1 MLIVFIGPPG
11 AGKGTQSQRLVDYLG
26 ILHLSTGEM
35 LREAKR
41 DETELGKVVGPI
53 MDRGELIPDTIM
65 IRVIEERL
73 SLSDCEK
80 GCLLDG
86 FPRTR
91 VQAEAL
97 NDLLG
102 KQGRQVDSVI
112 ELRVEQ
118 EELERR
124 LIARHD
130 QLEDPRPED
139 RPEAIPRRLKLYF
152 DQTEPLLD
160 YYRDRGVLISV
171 DGMGTTDDVF
181 GRIKEQLTSKTR

>member
-11 AGKGTQSQRLVDYLG
+11 AGKGTQSQRLVDHLG

-41 DETELGKVVGPI
+41 DQTDLGKVVGPI
-53 MDRGELIPDTIM
+53 MDRGELIPDTLM
-65 IRVIEERL
+65 IKVITERL
-73 SLSDCEK
+73 DQPDCEK

-97 NDLLG
+97 NELLG
-102 KQGRQVDSVI
+102 KQGRQVDAVI
-112 ELRVEQ
+112 ELRVEKK
-118 EELERR
+118 ELERR

-139 RPEAIPRRLKLYF
+139 RPEAIPRRLNLYF
-152 DQTEPLLD
+152 SQTEPLLD
-160 YYRDRGVLISV
+160 YYHDRGVLISI
-171 DGMGTTDDVF
+171 DGMGTTDQVF
-181 GRIKEQLTSKTR
+181 DRIKEQLPARI

>member
-11 AGKGTQSQRLVDYLG
+11 AGKGTQSQRLVDHLG

-41 DETELGKVVGPI
+41 DQTDLGKVVGPI
-53 MDRGELIPDTIM
+53 MDRGELIPDTLM
-65 IRVIEERL
+65 IKVITERL
-73 SLSDCEK
+73 DQPDCEK

-97 NDLLG
+97 NELLG
-102 KQGRQVDSVI
+102 KQGRQVDAVI
-112 ELRVEQ
+112 ELRVEKK
-118 EELERR
+118 ELERR

-139 RPEAIPRRLKLYF
+139 RPEAIPRRLNLYF
-152 DQTEPLLD
+152 SQTEPLLD
-160 YYRDRGVLISV
+160 YYQDRGVLISI
-171 DGMGTTDDVF
+171 DGMGTTDQVF
-181 GRIKEQLTSKTR
+181 DRIKEQLPARI

>member
-11 AGKGTQSQRLVDYLG
+11 AGKGTQSQRLVDHLG

-41 DETELGKVVGPI
+41 DETDLGKVVGPI

-73 SLSDCEK
+73 SLPDCEK

-118 EELERR
+118 DELERR

-160 YYRDRGVLISV
+160 YYRDRGVLISI
-171 DGMGTTDDVF
+171 DGMGTTDEVF
-181 GRIKEQLTSKTR
+181 GRIKEQLASKTK